1 MLHQIQ
7 MNQIKYQKKVKAI
20 LTKGLTNDLINKFR
34 ILKAGKFF
42 SSGKLQKF
50 LVFIPAKK
58 IY

>member
-1 MLHQIQ
+1 

-34 ILKAGKFF
+34 ILNAGKFF